1 MSAIDYINDF
11 INGIDLVAVG
21 QFGAAIIL
29 GGVVGLFISYL
40 MKFRL
45 PATALTMLAGSAFFV
60 FPIW

>member
-1 MSAIDYINDF
+1 MSAQDKMNNLM
-11 INGIDLVAVG
+11 NGIDLVAVG

-29 GGVVGLFISYL
+29 GGVIGLFISYL

-45 PATALTMLAGSAFFV
+45 PATALTMLAVIGFFI

>member
-1 MSAIDYINDF
+1 MSAMDKMNNLM
-11 INGIDLVAVG
+11 NGIDLVAVG

-29 GGVVGLFISYL
+29 GGVIGLFISYL

-45 PATALTMLAGSAFFV
+45 PATALSMLAVIGFFI

>member
-1 MSAIDYINDF
+1 MSALDQM
-11 INGIDLVAVG
+11 NGLMNSIDLVRVA

-29 GGVVGLFISYL
+29 GGVIGLFISYL

-45 PATALTMLAGSAFFV
+45 PATALSMLAAIGFFV

>member
-1 MSAIDYINDF
+1 MSALDKMNNLM
-11 INGIDLVAVG
+11 NGIDLVAVG

-29 GGVVGLFISYL
+29 GGVIGLFISYL

-45 PATALTMLAGSAFFV
+45 PATAVSMLAGIGFFV

>member
-1 MSAIDYINDF
+1 MSALDQMNNLM
-11 INGIDLVAVG
+11 NGIDLVAVG

-29 GGVVGLFISYL
+29 GGIIGLFISYL